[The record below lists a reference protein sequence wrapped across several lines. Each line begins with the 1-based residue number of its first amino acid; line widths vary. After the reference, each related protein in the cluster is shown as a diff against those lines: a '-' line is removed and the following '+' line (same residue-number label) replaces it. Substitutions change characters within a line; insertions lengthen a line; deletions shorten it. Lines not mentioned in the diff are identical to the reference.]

1 MEKVKKISDLFCE
14 LFISSDFNKVKVNE
28 IFYLF
33 KTLTK
38 KEFIYLSVEIKNSIN
53 RKLSY
58 SYDFILDKKLLYS
71 LDE

>member
-38 KEFIYLSVEIKNSIN
+38 RVYIFKCRN
-53 RKLSY
+53 
-58 SYDFILDKKLLYS
+58 
-71 LDE
+71 